1 MLKNMLGLLP
11 HPFPSAAPVSLIKVA
26 WLSHSCR
33 ITMKRLDLF
42 TALLCSLSWIFISG
56 SGPETVEVRQGE
68 DVTLACSNTSTE
80 QSQSIWFRLVNRT
93 KPNAIASMFIPTQKA
108 LICPGFDKTKFE
120 MTSNISTLFVHIM
133 RADGAKP
140 GYCEGYKSGKFV
152 MGVTNSSVF
161 LNITQVDVSDSGS
174 CFCGFYTEG
183 LLYFTGVQLNIKGD
197 NESYEKDNHTHG
209 EKLDSLPMICM
220 GCLSTFLLMIIIGL
234 IVKLRKLQRA
244 HKPQKTPTTLERNDF
259 EEIEELKYATVAF
272 QPKQGRQRRDAEPNV
287 IYSATRLNRN

>member
-1 MLKNMLGLLP
+1 
-11 HPFPSAAPVSLIKVA
+11 
-26 WLSHSCR
+26 
-33 ITMKRLDLF
+33 MKRLV
-42 TALLCSLSWIFISG
+42 ALLSICALARVSVSALRVKTVDSQPGKEATLTCSRICQQSCLTFWFKWVSG
-56 SGPETVEVRQGE
+56 T
-68 DVTLACSNTSTE
+68 
-80 QSQSIWFRLVNRT
+80 
-93 KPNAIASMFIPTQKA
+93 NAVCVSVMI
-108 LICPGFDKTKFE
+108 E
-120 MTSNISTLFVHIM
+120 
-133 RADGAKP
+133 DGAKP

-174 CFCGFYTEG
+174 YFCGFYTEG